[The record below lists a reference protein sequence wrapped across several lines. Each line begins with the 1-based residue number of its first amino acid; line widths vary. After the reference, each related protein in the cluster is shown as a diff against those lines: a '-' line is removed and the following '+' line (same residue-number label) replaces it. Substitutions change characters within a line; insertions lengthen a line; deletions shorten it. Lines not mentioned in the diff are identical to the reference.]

1 VKRASYTARSTRS
14 GNWWAIQID
23 ELDGVYSQARRLEQ
37 VEDMARDAIAATL
50 DVAPGS
56 FAVTVIPE
64 LPAKVQ
70 AILDDARASRE
81 AAERASEL
89 ASVKAREAA
98 RILHEEGMPLR
109 DVGRVLGVS
118 HQRAH
123 QLVRD
128 GLGAV
133 AEWEAE
139 QGALTET
146 EVAAA
151 RARVARELSATPSRS
166 RRRPA

>member
-1 VKRASYTARSTRS
+1 MATYTARTTRS

-50 DVAPGS
+50 DVAPDS
-56 FAVTVIPE
+56 FAVTVVPE

-70 AILDDARASRE
+70 ALLDDVRASRE
-81 AAERASEL
+81 AAEIASEL
-89 ASVKAREAA
+89 ASMKAREAA
-98 RILHEEGMPLR
+98 RILHDEGLPLR

-123 QLVRD
+123 QLV
-128 GLGAV
+128 
-133 AEWEAE
+133 
-139 QGALTET
+139 
-146 EVAAA
+146 
-151 RARVARELSATPSRS
+151 S
-166 RRRPA
+166 

>member
-1 VKRASYTARSTRS
+1 MATYTARTTRS

-50 DVAPGS
+50 DVAPAS

-70 AILDDARASRE
+70 AILDDVRASRE

-89 ASVKAREAA
+89 ASMKAREAA

-123 QLVRD
+123 QLV
-128 GLGAV
+128 
-133 AEWEAE
+133 
-139 QGALTET
+139 
-146 EVAAA
+146 
-151 RARVARELSATPSRS
+151 S
-166 RRRPA
+166 

>member
-1 VKRASYTARSTRS
+1 MVTYTARTTRS

-70 AILDDARASRE
+70 AILDDVRASRE
-81 AAERASEL
+81 AAKRASEL
-89 ASVKAREAA
+89 ASMKAREAA

-123 QLVRD
+123 QLV
-128 GLGAV
+128 
-133 AEWEAE
+133 
-139 QGALTET
+139 
-146 EVAAA
+146 
-151 RARVARELSATPSRS
+151 S
-166 RRRPA
+166 